1 MTDPTQPTLS
11 GKRVLITAAAG
22 GIGRLMA
29 ERMADAGAKVF
40 ICDVDDDALKDLAA
54 TRPDIGFIQADVS
67 DRDQVARFFE
77 TGIDALGGLDA
88 LINNAG
94 IAGPTAPVDEI
105 DPDEFE
111 RVLAINV
118 TGQFL
123 CARLAVPHLKAA
135 GGGSIVNLSSAA
147 GKFAFPLR
155 TPYSASKWAVV
166 GFTKSLAAELGV
178 HKIRVN
184 AILPGAVA
192 GERIDRVIAAKADAR
207 DVPFEE
213 MKQAYTGLASLNTLI
228 PPEDIVAMALFL
240 VSDACGT
247 LSGQALSVDGDTQYL
262 R

>member
-1 MTDPTQPTLS
+1 MTTWDLS
-11 GKRVLITAAAG
+11 GKRVLITAGAG
-22 GIGRLMA
+22 GIGRLTA

-40 ICDVDDDALKDLAA
+40 VCDVDDDALTDLGT
-54 TRPDIGFIQADVS
+54 TRPDIGQCHADVA
-67 DRDQVARFFE
+67 DRDHVAAMFQRAIGF
-77 TGIDALGGLDA
+77 LGGLDA
-88 LINNAG
+88 LVNNAG
-94 IAGPTAPVDEI
+94 IAGPTAPVEDI
-105 DPDEFE
+105 DPDAFE

-135 GGGSIVNLSSAA
+135 GGGAIVNLSSAA

-166 GFTKSLAAELGV
+166 GFTKSLAAELGA
-178 HKIRVN
+178 HGIRVN

-192 GERIDRVIAAKADAR
+192 GDRIDRVIAAKAEAR
-207 DVPFEE
+207 GVPFEE
-213 MKQAYTGLASLNTLI
+213 MKQAYTGLASMNTLI
-228 PPEDIVAMALFL
+228 PPEDIAAMALFL